1 MPACH
6 AGGRGFEPR
15 PHRDSHE
22 PSLLFFLGLY
32 LNHPGLYYV
41 EMHFLGNEI
50 YSFVRNDID
59 RLRNKI
65 G

>member
-1 MPACH
+1 M
-6 AGGRGFEPR
+6 
-15 PHRDSHE
+15 SH
-22 PSLLFFLGLY
+22 PCFFFLGLY

>member
-1 MPACH
+1 MIDYKVHLPSAPQKS
-6 AGGRGFEPR
+6 RD
-15 PHRDSHE
+15 DSHE
-22 PSLLFFLGLY
+22 SSLLFFLGLY